1 MKIESK
7 AEGGRMKA
15 ETDHGVPED
24 LRTRTMDFALRI
36 LRLCARL
43 PNTPESWAI
52 RKQLVK
58 SGTSPGAH
66 YREAC
71 GSRSNAEF
79 ISKIEGGTQELDET
93 AYWLE
98 ILTHSKISDNEET
111 KSLRG
116 ETEELMKIFIAC
128 ARNAKACRQP

>member
-1 MKIESK
+1 M
-7 AEGGRMKA
+7 R
-15 ETDHGVPED
+15 
-24 LRTRTMDFALRI
+24 FALRI
-36 LRLCARL
+36 LRLCGRL

-71 GSRSNAEF
+71 CSRSNAEF
-79 ISKIEGGTQELDET
+79 ISKMEGGAQELDET

-98 ILTHSKISDNEET
+98 LLIYSKIATDEET
-111 KSLRG
+111 RSLLG
-116 ETEELMKIFIAC
+116 ETEELLKIFSAC
-128 ARNAKACRQP
+128 ARNAKARRQP